1 MICKAS
7 EATVHVSNVVGDKVQ
22 KIDICEE
29 CAKKKGV
36 TDPTALSLAD
46 LLFGLGASQELGSTQ
61 SEGQD
66 LKCPNCDFTQA
77 DFKKAGRLGCS
88 ICYST
93 FASGLET
100 LLKSMHKGTRHV
112 GKIPQSLKQSRD
124 LTNRAHQLQ
133 KKLDKAV
140 TEEDFESA
148 ARLRDEIKE
157 VRQKL
162 GELTSA

>member
-46 LLFGLGASQELGSTQ
+46 LLFGLGASQELTSAHA
-61 SEGQD
+61 EGQD
-66 LKCPNCDFTQA
+66 LKCPNCEFTQA

-88 ICYST
+88 LCYST

-112 GKIPQSLKQSRD
+112 GKIPQGLKQSRD
-124 LTNRAHQLQ
+124 LSNRAQLLQ

-140 TEEDFESA
+140 NDEDFESA